1 MEQTVQQKNKY
12 SAPFQTYVYAVFALF
27 SIVIIFDF
35 VLPGTLVNEG
45 IKQIKRVQERYYN
58 GGGNSH
64 YSFHL
69 VMQEREFAVAEG
81 FAKRVHAGDQ
91 IEYTL
96 SPLFSEVNWCRKPP
110 STDKSFY
117 VLRLLSGLAIPL
129 FTLLSLVL
137 EYRYK
142 MKIDIAVFI
151 LQVLLVADLVY
162 LIL

>member
-1 MEQTVQQKNKY
+1 MEQTVQQKNKH

-27 SIVIIFDF
+27 SIVIIIDF
-35 VLPGTLVNEG
+35 VLPGTLVNDE

-58 GGGNSH
+58 AGGNSH

-69 VMQEREFAVAEG
+69 VMQEREFTVAEK
-81 FAKRVHAGDQ
+81 FAKHVQVGDQ
-91 IEYTL
+91 IEYTM
-96 SPLFSEVNWCRKPP
+96 SPLFSEVNWYRKPP

-129 FTLLSLVL
+129 FTLLSLAL
-137 EYRYK
+137 KYRYK
-142 MKIDIAVFI
+142 MKIDIITFA
-151 LQVLLVADLVY
+151 LQVLLLADLVY